1 VLPGSAPSTRAI
13 SSSDEL
19 QLDFS
24 SSKSSAED
32 GELFFVGGPAQRQN
46 AAELVTSLQQA
57 NAPNAAPD
65 YVLPNP
71 TIGYHI
77 GYGEAFETTPNSFDG
92 YDITFEIVITC
103 AVVNRYAVCLYG
115 VGPRVDLSEILS
127 HPTPSKLALSLW
139 SNADANSVYW
149 TDAET
154 HGRSTSR

>member
-1 VLPGSAPSTRAI
+1 LAPSTKAI

-19 QLDFS
+19 QLDFTS
-24 SSKSSAED
+24 STSSAED

-46 AAELVTSLQQA
+46 AAELVTALQEA
-57 NAPNAAPD
+57 NSPNASLD

-77 GYGEAFETTPNSFDG
+77 GYGAAFETTPNSFDG
-92 YDITFEIVITC
+92 YAITFEIVITC

-115 VGPRVDLSEILS
+115 VGPRVDLSNILN

-149 TDAET
+149 TDT
-154 HGRSTSR
+154 H